1 MLLYH
6 RMGNNAIT
14 FIMCDADY
22 ANAPYATIN
31 AYFELLPDQ
40 EEGLFDGDVP
50 LSRAQAMTLIMRATT
65 QVNKAQ
71 APETDSDFTAK
82 VGETQYT
89 NFAAPMDEYAY
100 VNTSTGLN
108 EETFTS
114 AMSRGEYIYLLA
126 NYYSQDYQAYMDNNG
141 FKNNT
146 YLVAAI
152 AVMLV
157 AALVVGGTLAY
168 FTDKDNATNTFTV
181 GNVKIDLLES
191 SLHREN
197 AGYVGTPG
205 EELNPKNAEL
215 WSEVLKL
222 GSGNTNKYKA
232 GDTFY
237 TDAQIEANAATY
249 TCDGVELAPGQS
261 YHKMP
266 YVKNTGANDAYI
278 RIRVMFPAELDTAVL
293 NSSMYTTSAISR
305 GEFTMVKTENVEK
318 DGKLYNVYTFTRTE
332 ALKPNEMTYW
342 NVWGTVHMD
351 SDVTN
356 EEIANLLPNGA
367 FNVLVEADAIQAD
380 GFANATAAFA
390 AFDK

>member
-1 MLLYH
+1 MKKK
-6 RMGNNAIT
+6 
-14 FIMCDADY
+14 
-22 ANAPYATIN
+22 TI
-31 AYFELLPDQ
+31 
-40 EEGLFDGDVP
+40 
-50 LSRAQAMTLIMRATT
+50 
-65 QVNKAQ
+65 
-71 APETDSDFTAK
+71 
-82 VGETQYT
+82 
-89 NFAAPMDEYAY
+89 
-100 VNTSTGLN
+100 
-108 EETFTS
+108 
-114 AMSRGEYIYLLA
+114 
-126 NYYSQDYQAYMDNNG
+126 
-141 FKNNT
+141 
-146 YLVAAI
+146 LVAAI

-168 FTDKDNATNTFTV
+168 FTDTKSAKNTFTV
-181 GNVKIDLLES
+181 GNVDIELLES

-197 AGYVGTPG
+197 AGIANGATSDS
-205 EELNPKNAEL
+205 EL
-215 WSEVLKL
+215 WSNVAKE
-222 GSGNTNKYKA
+222 GSNNTSPYKA

-237 TDAQIEANAATY
+237 TDEQIKANAEKY
-249 TCDGVELAPGQS
+249 TCDNVKLNPGES

-266 YVKNTGANDAYI
+266 YVVNTGKNAAYI

>member
-1 MLLYH
+1 MK
-6 RMGNNAIT
+6 RK
-14 FIMCDADY
+14 
-22 ANAPYATIN
+22 TI
-31 AYFELLPDQ
+31 
-40 EEGLFDGDVP
+40 
-50 LSRAQAMTLIMRATT
+50 
-65 QVNKAQ
+65 
-71 APETDSDFTAK
+71 
-82 VGETQYT
+82 
-89 NFAAPMDEYAY
+89 
-100 VNTSTGLN
+100 
-108 EETFTS
+108 
-114 AMSRGEYIYLLA
+114 
-126 NYYSQDYQAYMDNNG
+126 
-141 FKNNT
+141 
-146 YLVAAI
+146 LVAAI

-168 FTDKDNATNTFTV
+168 FTDTKSADNTFTV
-181 GNVKIDLLES
+181 GHVKIDLLES

-197 AGYVGTPG
+197 AGIANGATSDS
-205 EELNPKNAEL
+205 EL
-215 WSEVLKL
+215 WSDVEKL
-222 GSGNTNKYKA
+222 GSNNTSPYKA

-237 TDAQIEANAATY
+237 TDEQIKANAREY
-249 TCDGVELAPGQS
+249 KCDNVMLNPGES

>member
-1 MLLYH
+1 MKKK
-6 RMGNNAIT
+6 
-14 FIMCDADY
+14 
-22 ANAPYATIN
+22 TI
-31 AYFELLPDQ
+31 
-40 EEGLFDGDVP
+40 
-50 LSRAQAMTLIMRATT
+50 
-65 QVNKAQ
+65 
-71 APETDSDFTAK
+71 
-82 VGETQYT
+82 
-89 NFAAPMDEYAY
+89 
-100 VNTSTGLN
+100 
-108 EETFTS
+108 
-114 AMSRGEYIYLLA
+114 
-126 NYYSQDYQAYMDNNG
+126 
-141 FKNNT
+141 
-146 YLVAAI
+146 LVAAI

-168 FTDKDNATNTFTV
+168 FTDTKSADNTFTV

-205 EELNPKNAEL
+205 EELNPQNAEL
-215 WSEVLKL
+215 WSEVLKQ
-222 GSGNTNKYKA
+222 GSNNTSPYKA

-237 TDAQIEANAATY
+237 T
-249 TCDGVELAPGQS
+249 ELAPGQS

>member
-1 MLLYH
+1 MKKK
-6 RMGNNAIT
+6 
-14 FIMCDADY
+14 
-22 ANAPYATIN
+22 TI
-31 AYFELLPDQ
+31 
-40 EEGLFDGDVP
+40 
-50 LSRAQAMTLIMRATT
+50 
-65 QVNKAQ
+65 
-71 APETDSDFTAK
+71 
-82 VGETQYT
+82 
-89 NFAAPMDEYAY
+89 
-100 VNTSTGLN
+100 
-108 EETFTS
+108 
-114 AMSRGEYIYLLA
+114 
-126 NYYSQDYQAYMDNNG
+126 
-141 FKNNT
+141 
-146 YLVAAI
+146 LVAAI

-197 AGYVGTPG
+197 AGIANGATSDS
-205 EELNPKNAEL
+205 EL
-215 WSEVLKL
+215 WSDVAKE
-222 GSGNTNKYKA
+222 GSNNTSPYKA

-237 TDAQIEANAATY
+237 TDAQIKANAEKY
-249 TCDGVELAPGQS
+249 TCDNVKLNPGEY

-266 YVKNTGANDAYI
+266 YVVNTGKNAAYI
-278 RIRVMFPAELDTAVL
+278 RIRVMIPAALDTAIL
-293 NSSMYTTSAISR
+293 NSSMYTTTALNNK
-305 GEFTMVKTENVEK
+305 EFTMAYDSTGTVER
-318 DGKLYNVYTFTRTE
+318 DGVMYNVYTFTRIDPL
-332 ALKPNEMTYW
+332 AAGEMTYW